1 MMQWIAYNSL
11 VEVTLHIIL
20 HTRVYLG

>member
-1 MMQWIAYNSL
+1 MQWIAYNSL